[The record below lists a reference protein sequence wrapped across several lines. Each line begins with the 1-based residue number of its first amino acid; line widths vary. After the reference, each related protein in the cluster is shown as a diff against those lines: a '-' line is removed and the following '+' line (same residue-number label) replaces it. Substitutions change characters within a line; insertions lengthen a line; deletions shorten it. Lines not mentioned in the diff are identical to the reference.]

1 MHCWYHECM
10 FRKMRRFKQEL
21 SKQECF
27 EILQKEKRAV
37 LAVYGEEG
45 YPYAL
50 PINFYFDAESEK
62 IYFHSAKEGHKAD
75 AIKANPKV
83 CLTVYEQG
91 TQKEDWSY
99 YVRSVILFGKASLVE
114 EEATRYVKAKAFGV
128 KYYPSEEEV
137 VEELSKDFARMA
149 LYEVSIDHISG
160 KLVQEK

>member
-1 MHCWYHECM
+1 M

-37 LAVYGEEG
+37 LAVHGEEG

-50 PINFYFDAESEK
+50 PINFYFDAMTEK
-62 IYFHSAKEGHKAD
+62 VYFHSAKEGHKAD
-75 AIKANPKV
+75 AMEADPKV
-83 CLTVYEQG
+83 CITVYEQG
-91 TQKEDWSY
+91 QQKEDWSY
-99 YVRSVILFGKASLVE
+99 YVRSVILFGKARLVE
-114 EEATRYVKAKAFGV
+114 DDALRYTKAKAFGM

-137 VEELSKDFARMA
+137 DEELSKDFARMA

-160 KLVQEK
+160 KLVHEK